1 MDLTDGRRA
10 GLAVSSDPAGGLVAE
25 LAGELDLASL
35 PDVAAP
41 LDELLARPPQQLLLE
56 LRELQFLDST
66 GITLLV
72 RIANH
77 FQQVRVRHATEPV
90 RRVIEV
96 LGLARRLGLDG
107 A

>member
-1 MDLTDGRRA
+1 MGLIEESRA
-10 GLAVSSDPAGGLVAE
+10 RLDVSGENGSLVIA

-35 PDVAAP
+35 PAVAGP
-41 LDELLARPPQQLLLE
+41 LDELLGTEPQPVVLDLGGLS
-56 LRELQFLDST
+56 FLDSS
-66 GITLLV
+66 GVAVLV

-77 FQQVRVRHATEPV
+77 FGQLRTRAVTQPV

-96 LGLARRLGLDG
+96 LGLADRLCMRE